1 MDHCDGEVIMIC
13 RFPLLFKLAAALLC
27 IHHSAAEVERR
38 FSVEKEVL
46 TLKRNRMDQS
56 TFNAHML
63 IHNNVK
69 SLGGCR
75 HVKAA
80 ITAEMR
86 KAYAAAHSARKE
98 YLKTQQEKATKEAQ
112 DRDYIHKRK
121 RKINANLHQHKMREL
136 TKKLAD
142 TTTAKKRPPASVS
155 ASASAAKTQKQH

>member
-1 MDHCDGEVIMIC
+1 M
-13 RFPLLFKLAAALLC
+13 
-27 IHHSAAEVERR
+27 
-38 FSVEKEVL
+38 L

-98 YLKTQQEKATKEAQ
+98 YLKTQQEKATKEALDEIIFTKEKEKSTLCTPGEQ
-112 DRDYIHKRK
+112 QHPVAKRT
-121 RKINANLHQHKMREL
+121 RR
-136 TKKLAD
+136 
-142 TTTAKKRPPASVS
+142 S
-155 ASASAAKTQKQH
+155 